1 MHIFLIGAGGREHA
15 LAWKLA
21 SEDAVEKLT
30 IAPGNPG
37 MAALGPKV
45 EILDT
50 PAHDVA
56 NLVAWA
62 SVQYPDLVVVG
73 PEAPLAEGIADRLEE
88 IDIPCFGPSEE
99 AARIEASKAFMK
111 EIAAEAGVPTAASGA
126 FDDLASALAYIEKIG
141 RPLVVKADGLAA
153 GKGVVVATSIEETI
167 RATEEMFAGRFGEAG
182 SRVVLED
189 ILDGE
194 EASFFAICDGERVL
208 PMIGSQDHKRAFD
221 GDEGPNT
228 GGMGVYTPAPVFTDA
243 VRQQTI
249 DTIIQPTVDAL
260 AARGEPYR
268 GVLYAGL
275 MIGADG
281 PKLIEFNARFGDPEC
296 QVMMRLLKS
305 DLAPVLMAAAEGDL
319 SGQSFTWSDE
329 ACALVVMAAK
339 GYPEGYEK
347 GSVIRGL
354 DAAGALPGVEVFHAG
369 TAERDGAIIASGGR
383 VLNVTATAA
392 TLKDAV
398 ARAYAGV
405 DAIDWPEGFHRRDI
419 GWRAL

>member
-126 FDDLASALAYIEKIG
+126 FDDLACALAYIENVG

-260 AARGEPYR
+260 AARGAPYR

-319 SGQSFTWSDE
+319 TGQSFAWSDE

-339 GYPEGYEK
+339 GYPDGYEK

-369 TAERDGAIIASGGR
+369 TAEREGAIVASGGR